1 MLDKM
6 TRDDLLPG
14 MTVTTRDGAI
24 GTVKICSI
32 RLVDHEPIMA
42 IDYTDDL
49 YYGDGDEEHDL
60 DIMRVTLPSGAVI
73 WERPVTEIRV
83 FEFKL
88 FVSCAEKNGYKS
100 ADIASHREAM
110 FPIPAW
116 FDSFD
121 GKLISFKDHDAERGS
136 YCGYD
141 IRREWTRELTDEER
155 KNWRKEHPRT

>member
-6 TRDDLLPG
+6 TRADLLPG

-32 RLVDHEPIMA
+32 RLIAHEPIMA

-60 DIMRVTLPSGAVI
+60 DIIRVALPSGAVI
-73 WERPVTEIRV
+73 WERPSVEIRV
-83 FEFKL
+83 F
-88 FVSCAEKNGYKS
+88 S
-100 ADIASHREAM
+100 EALHDE
-110 FPIPAW
+110 
-116 FDSFD
+116 DSKDEGIEWTWQKGLD
-121 GKLISFKDHDAERGS
+121 GKLVSFSPAGS
-136 YCGYD
+136 NDGRLD
-141 IRREWTRELTDEER
+141 GFKIDRAWTRELTDEER